1 MWTVGSQPAV
11 DGARSDDPI
20 HGFGPK
26 GGYVFQKSFVEFFV
40 SGVREVE
47 QLQERIEK
55 EGQGVIK
62 FYAGNKR
69 VSFARVA
76 PGGEAWLTTRRRGRA
91 TLSVISTTRTSI
103 RSRGLSFP
111 DKRSSR
117 RRRFRRNLSSLG
129 RCVYK
134 PICPRACH

>member
-40 SGVREVE
+40 GGVREVE
-47 QLQERIEK
+47 QLQERIER
-55 EGQGVIK
+55 EGEGVIK

-69 VSFARVA
+69 VSLGLHWVRGVA
-76 PGGEAWLTTRRRGRA
+76 DGMAGAGR
-91 TLSVISTTRTSI
+91 L
-103 RSRGLSFP
+103 
-111 DKRSSR
+111 
-117 RRRFRRNLSSLG
+117 
-129 RCVYK
+129 YQ
-134 PICPRACH
+134 

>member
-40 SGVREVE
+40 NSVKQVE
-47 QLQERIEK
+47 ELQEKIES
-55 EGQGVIK
+55 EGQGMIK

-69 VSFARVA
+69 VSGPSVGAI
-76 PGGEAWLTTRRRGRA
+76 GGEADDINVSGR
-91 TLSVISTTRTSI
+91 L
-103 RSRGLSFP
+103 
-111 DKRSSR
+111 
-117 RRRFRRNLSSLG
+117 
-129 RCVYK
+129 YQ
-134 PICPRACH
+134 

>member
-40 SGVREVE
+40 GGVKEVE
-47 QLQERIEK
+47 ALQEKIEK
-55 EGQGVIK
+55 QGQGMIK

-69 VSFARVA
+69 V
-76 PGGEAWLTTRRRGRA
+76 RA
-91 TLSVISTTRTSI
+91 LEGHR
-103 RSRGLSFP
+103 
-111 DKRSSR
+111 
-117 RRRFRRNLSSLG
+117 
-129 RCVYK
+129 Y
-134 PICPRACH
+134 